1 MSSRE
6 AISSAQAP
14 AAIGPYSQA
23 IRSQGFL
30 FLSGQIALDPSTGQ
44 LVGDGDVQRETAQVL
59 ANASAVLAAAGASFG
74 DVVKAT
80 IFLIDMADFGAVN
93 AIYGKAF
100 EGITPPAR
108 STIAVAGLPKG
119 ARVEIELTA
128 RIP

>member
-6 AISSAQAP
+6 AVSSAQAP

-23 IRSQGFL
+23 IRCAGFV

-44 LVGDGDVQRETAQVL
+44 MVGEGDVQRETEQVL
-59 ANASAVLAAAGASFG
+59 ANAKAVLEAAGASFG

-80 IFLIDMADFGAVN
+80 IFLIDMGDFGAVN
-93 AIYGKAF
+93 TIYGKAF

>member
-1 MSSRE
+1 M
-6 AISSAQAP
+6 
-14 AAIGPYSQA
+14 
-23 IRSQGFL
+23 
-30 FLSGQIALDPSTGQ
+30 
-44 LVGDGDVQRETAQVL
+44 VGEGDVQRETEQVL
-59 ANASAVLAAAGASFG
+59 ANAKAVLEAAGASFG

-80 IFLIDMADFGAVN
+80 IFLIDMGDFGAVN
-93 AIYGKAF
+93 TIYGKAF